1 MEPWR
6 VVMALIF
13 TPFAV
18 LDKGCGAFLL
28 VSLLT
33 AAGWIPGVIVA
44 LAISYADAQNRIG
57 QERYVDVPAR
67 YVNIPVRDDGYEKPK
82 RKGAYVRLSDGD
94 TLEVIDDDGSTALS
108 PDEKRKRDGEDY
120 LE

>member
-13 TPFAV
+13 PPFAV

-28 VSLLT
+28 VFLLT

-44 LAISYADAQNRIG
+44 LAIAYADAQNRIG
-57 QERYVDVPAR
+57 QESYVDATAR
-67 YVNIPVRDDGYEKPK
+67 YVNIPVRDDLYEKPK
-82 RKGAYVRLSDGD
+82 HKGAYVRLSDGD
-94 TLEVIDDDGSTALS
+94 RLEVIDDDGSNVLP
-108 PDEKRKRDGEDY
+108 PDEKRKRGGDKF
-120 LE
+120 LS